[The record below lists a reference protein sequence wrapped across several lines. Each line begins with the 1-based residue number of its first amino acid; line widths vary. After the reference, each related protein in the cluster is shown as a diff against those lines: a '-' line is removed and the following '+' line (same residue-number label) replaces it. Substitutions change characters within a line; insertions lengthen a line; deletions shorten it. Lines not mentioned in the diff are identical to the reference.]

1 MDEDLRRCCR
11 DRELGLVVL
20 HLLAKRNRKLLD
32 REQRVRA
39 AGGRVVPTLNG
50 HRQEV
55 LEVVRDVHWDA
66 RRGLPNDPPRRFGV
80 RSRRRGAK
88 VGDRVNPLEAPDV
101 VPPVAARAVSH
112 HVLLRVV
119 DLVGGALRRAA
130 ALGAF
135 L

>member
-1 MDEDLRRCCR
+1 M
-11 DRELGLVVL
+11 
-20 HLLAKRNRKLLD
+20 KTS
-32 REQRVRA
+32 A
-39 AGGRVVPTLNG
+39 AAAVIGSWASSFFTFWRSATVNCSTVSSGCAPRGGRVVPTLNG
-50 HRQEV
+50 HRHEV

-101 VPPVAARAVSH
+101 VPPVAVRAVSH